1 MSAGVPSFGFTFTM
15 NSIIVWNNIIKFIRK
30 FLFINSSRVIKN
42 LTFQSSDI
50 STTAEFALLSALQIL
65 VWCLFEIFAII
76 LLKFQNFFTSHNLS
90 GFLFRSSYQE
100 VFPEKGFLKIC
111 SKLSG
116 EHPCP
121 IAISI
126 KLLWNFIEIALWHG
140 CSLAYLLYIFRIT
153 FLKNTSGWL
162 LLSVW
167 FHYIF
172 RRFKI
177 VSCFL

>member
-1 MSAGVPSFGFTFTM
+1 MFRLSVSPLLW
-15 NSIIVWNNIIKFIRK
+15 IVLLSGTNNIIKFIRK

-90 GFLFRSSYQE
+90 GFLYRSSYQE

-126 KLLWNFIEIALWHG
+126 KLLWNFCNCFCL
-140 CSLAYLLYIFRIT
+140 FDFIT
-153 FLKNTSGWL
+153 FLEGLKL
-162 LLSVW
+162 
-167 FHYIF
+167 FHVFY
-172 RRFKI
+172 R
-177 VSCFL
+177 